1 MNKTAN
7 LIIFFIVAFVFNI
20 VVFLVFIVAILFL
33 VQLIMG
39 PNPNETVYLALMFL
53 AFLVSIVATFLIYS
67 WLMKKAATRFN
78 LEKHIPQL
86 FKRKK

>member
-20 VVFLVFIVAILFL
+20 VVFLVFIVAILLL

-39 PNPNETVYLALMFL
+39 PNGDPNVYMVVLFFG
-53 AFLVSIVATFLIYS
+53 FLVSIVLTFLIYS
-67 WLMKKAATRFN
+67 WVMKRVVTRFN

-86 FKRKK
+86 FKKKR